1 MRGLILV
8 VVIGAVACAER
19 PEADVAVVGAFA
31 FANATGTQLLAI
43 DPGQEA
49 AAFTTALC
57 RDGRVDLRFV
67 GTQARSD
74 ATNGRQVAANFD
86 HEAGAVFELAS
97 GSAEPDET
105 CFVTTAGLAAA
116 AVPAV
121 AASSPACTDGQ
132 SAALARQAQREL
144 LHCWQLATA
153 GSHANIVAAQFV
165 TVDTS
170 ALAALALFEGE
181 LRLFHPLP
189 GRGDSDDS
197 VWRVDDGGVFDPAA
211 LRLLFA
217 APVPHGYALAFL
229 WAGAEGESAQIVLAD
244 STVTAR
250 SVIGAYR
257 YWSPL

>member
-8 VVIGAVACAER
+8 VAIGAVACAER

-67 GTQARSD
+67 RTQAGSG

-86 HEAGAVFELAS
+86 REAGALFELAS
-97 GSAEPDET
+97 GSAAPDET
-105 CFVTTAGLAAA
+105 CFVTTSEIARA
-116 AVPAV
+116 AVPANPS
-121 AASSPACTDGQ
+121 SSPACTDGQ

-144 LHCWQLATA
+144 LHCWLLATA
-153 GSHANIVAAQFV
+153 GSGTSILAAQFV

-170 ALAALALFEGE
+170 ALAALALFEDE
-181 LRLFHPLP
+181 LRFFHPLP
-189 GRGDSDDS
+189 GRGGSDDG

-217 APVPHGYALAFL
+217 AALPQGYALAVL
-229 WAGAEGESAQIVLAD
+229 WAGAEGESEQLVLAD
-244 STVTAR
+244 STGKTR
-250 SVIGAYR
+250 SVITAYR